1 MRGRQYPRW
10 FGSKTHSFVSGC
22 RTFSRIRQRR
32 KKAPESGYFEKIGV
46 KTHCIIA
53 SANERCAEPHDM
65 KFNSKSCCAGLLLG
79 CLMFAGCAARQGTDP
94 SRPAVSVFT
103 TRHENT
109 LRHQA
114 IPVSTFSNRD
124 RVDVVVRN
132 LMSSEQ
138 VLMVEI
144 IRSDTG
150 ANVWKSSFPAPSGRS
165 LGSGPPFPL
174 PGGSYVVKVSGTG
187 IQPVMSGFT
196 VYGN

>member
-1 MRGRQYPRW
+1 MLNRANM
-10 FGSKTHSFVSGC
+10 SKISQF
-22 RTFSRIRQRR
+22 
-32 KKAPESGYFEKIGV
+32 
-46 KTHCIIA
+46 
-53 SANERCAEPHDM
+53 RCL
-65 KFNSKSCCAGLLLG
+65 GLLFG
-79 CLMFAGCAARQGTDP
+79 CLLFAGCATPQGADP

-114 IPVSTFSNRD
+114 IPVNTFSNRD

-132 LMSSEQ
+132 LMPTEQ

-144 IRSDTG
+144 IRSDTQ
-150 ANVWKSSFPAPSGRS
+150 AIIWKGSVAAPSGRN

-174 PGGSYVVKVSGTG
+174 PGGSYIVKVSGTG

>member
-1 MRGRQYPRW
+1 MKVIWRFCG
-10 FGSKTHSFVSGC
+10 VVLL
-22 RTFSRIRQRR
+22 
-32 KKAPESGYFEKIGV
+32 IG
-46 KTHCIIA
+46 A
-53 SANERCAEPHDM
+53 SL
-65 KFNSKSCCAGLLLG
+65 FT
-79 CLMFAGCAARQGTDP
+79 GCAARQGTDP
-94 SRPAVSVFT
+94 SRPAVTVFT
-103 TRHENT
+103 TTHENT
-109 LRHQA
+109 IRHRA
-114 IPVSTFSNRD
+114 IPVSAFSSRD

-132 LMSSEQ
+132 LMPSDQ

-150 ANVWKSSFPAPSGRS
+150 ANIWKGSLTAPSGRN